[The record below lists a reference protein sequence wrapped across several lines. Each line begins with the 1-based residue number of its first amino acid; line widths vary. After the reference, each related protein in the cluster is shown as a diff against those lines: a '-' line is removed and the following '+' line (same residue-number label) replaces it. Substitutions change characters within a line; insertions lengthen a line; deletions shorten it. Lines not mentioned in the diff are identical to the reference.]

1 MADTLPACR
10 SRGSRSTANVVSTS
24 GIEWVT
30 FDCYGTLIDWE
41 RGIADALVPLLPPGT
56 DRRALTARYI
66 EVEAEV
72 EKGEHRPYREVLDA
86 ASRRLLEEKGQPLP
100 LDRPSPLPAS
110 LPSWPPFTEVPAALR
125 ELRRRG
131 YRYAILS
138 NIDTDLLASSIRLL
152 GAEPDLAITAEEAR
166 SYKPARGHWRLFSER
181 SGAGPGETVHVAAS
195 LYHDIRPT
203 TSWGYR
209 NVWIARR
216 IEPLRGAAPTRILP
230 DLARLPDTID
240 ELARES

>member
-1 MADTLPACR
+1 MPTR
-10 SRGSRSTANVVSTS
+10 
-24 GIEWVT
+24 WVT

-41 RGIADALVPLLPPGT
+41 RGITDALLPLLPTGT
-56 DRRALTARYI
+56 DRAALAERYI

-72 EKGEHRPYREVLDA
+72 EKGEHRPYRDVLDL
-86 ASRRLLEEKGQPLP
+86 ASRRLLEEEGRALP
-100 LDRPSPLPAS
+100 ADRPSPLPAS
-110 LPSWPPFTEVPAALR
+110 LPSWPPFPEVPAALR

-138 NIDTDLLASSIRLL
+138 NIDADLLAASVRAMGI
-152 GAEPDLAITAEEAR
+152 EPDLAITAEEAR
-166 SYKPARGHWRLFSER
+166 SYKPARGHWRLFEQR
-181 SGAGPGETVHVAAS
+181 TGAGVRDTIHVAAS

-216 IEPLRGAAPTRILP
+216 IEPLRGATPTRILS
-230 DLARLPDTID
+230 DLTWLPDTID
-240 ELARES
+240 ELAREG